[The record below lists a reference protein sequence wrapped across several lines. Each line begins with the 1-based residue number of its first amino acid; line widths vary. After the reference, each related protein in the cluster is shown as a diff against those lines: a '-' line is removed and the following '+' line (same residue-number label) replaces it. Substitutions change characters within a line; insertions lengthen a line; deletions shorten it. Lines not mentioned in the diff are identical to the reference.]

1 MRGAGEK
8 QMTYIEVGPTTPE
21 ITEDGHNCKDSK
33 PSEFVLKITQLHQ
46 HDDAQRNEQL
56 HRIAYCVKRNE
67 QFKLGDI

>member
-1 MRGAGEK
+1 VRGAGEK

-46 HDDAQRNEQL
+46 HDDDDKIVEEL
-56 HRIAYCVKRNE
+56 EKCL
-67 QFKLGDI
+67 FMMM